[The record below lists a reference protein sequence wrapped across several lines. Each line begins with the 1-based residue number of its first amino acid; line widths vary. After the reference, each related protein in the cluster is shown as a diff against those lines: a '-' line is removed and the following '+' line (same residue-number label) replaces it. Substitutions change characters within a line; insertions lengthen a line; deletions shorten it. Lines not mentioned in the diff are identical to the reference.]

1 MSLKQVEPN
10 KFEEMKKKLD
20 ENTQTIINE
29 FKQKPECKNYDPTAA
44 AETSNKIAE
53 AIVKSF
59 SGVYPTYKFGCTCT
73 ILNKKEGGLH
83 MSSSCYWDEVT
94 DGNVLIKDENEA
106 LYIIANTF
114 VMY

>member
-1 MSLKQVEPN
+1 MTNKALEPN
-10 KFEEMKKKLD
+10 KFEEMRKKLD
-20 ENTQTIINE
+20 DLT
-29 FKQKPECKNYDPTAA
+29 KVVLADYKAKPECQNYDATSS

-53 AIVKSF
+53 AVVKQF
-59 SGVYPTYKFGCTCT
+59 SGVFPTYKFGCTCT

-94 DGNVLIKDENEA
+94 DGNVLVKDETA
-106 LYIIANTF
+106 GLYIIVNTF